1 MILFH
6 VSETNFFILTHLY
19 LYGEKNRKMM
29 PDDVFLESKTFIE
42 HWYCIVRRWK
52 PLEFIPI
59 RGMRW
64 DQMLQT
70 AEVTQQ
76 LISTIIEIIGR
87 KTSEEYAAVTI
98 RNLLRQLQPRYPFL
112 REIEIKNNRTVE
124 VENVLSVNVA
134 LNEFSPKDVG
144 QAMKELIVTIT
155 NLLGKNAGYFFIRET
170 SEKIGIEYDM
180 FLLKT
185 MNINLTLMQSTII
198 VEKKSENL
206 IDIQK
211 ADVIKRFLKNLSE
224 AIEKQ
229 TSKSFAI
236 TCLQQHLGKLRQQ
249 YPFLDY
255 IRINDIRQ
263 TGGDEEIIIQ
273 QEINTIGLEHLGK
286 AITAILQETER
297 TCIDQIHTSITG
309 DLKTRL
315 SIEYLTKFREMGVT
329 ILSHGNDYNAIFT
342 EVLKTII
349 EIIGE
354 TKSETETIQIVN
366 LLLRNLADKY
376 AFIKEITIE
385 SLSNERGN
393 YRIKTGNTINTISQT
408 DARRALQQL
417 LETTTEVLDEE
428 RSENFIQQFKDFLD
442 IKCLIKIEEIG
453 VNFHLIELH
462 QHMNR

>member
-1 MILFH
+1 
-6 VSETNFFILTHLY
+6 
-19 LYGEKNRKMM
+19 
-29 PDDVFLESKTFIE
+29 
-42 HWYCIVRRWK
+42 
-52 PLEFIPI
+52 
-59 RGMRW
+59 MRW

-76 LISTIIEIIGR
+76 LIGAIIEIIGR

-98 RNLLRQLQPRYPFL
+98 RNLLRKLQPRYPFL
-112 REIEIKNNRTVE
+112 RDIEIKNNRTVE
-124 VENVLSVNVA
+124 VENVLSVNEA
-134 LNEFSPKDVG
+134 LNEFPPKDVG

-185 MNINLTLMQSTII
+185 MDIDLPLMQSTTI

-206 IDIQK
+206 LDIQK
-211 ADVIKRFLKNLSE
+211 TDVIKRFIRNLSE

-249 YPFLDY
+249 YPFVDY
-255 IRINDIRQ
+255 IRINDIRH
-263 TGGDEEIIIQ
+263 TGGDEEIVVQ
-273 QEINTIGLEHLGK
+273 QEINTIDLELLGK
-286 AITAILQETER
+286 AIIAILQETDR
-297 TCIDQIHTSITG
+297 TLIDQTHTSIGG

-315 SIEYLTKFREMGVT
+315 SREYLTKLREMGVT
-329 ILSHGNDYNAIFT
+329 ITSHGVDYNAVFT
-342 EVLKTII
+342 EVLKAII

-366 LLLRNLADKY
+366 SLLRNMDDKY
-376 AFIKEITIE
+376 NFLKEVTIE
-385 SLSNERGN
+385 PAANERGK
-393 YRIKTGNTINTISQT
+393 YRIRTGDTINTISQT

-417 LETTTEVLDEE
+417 LETTTESLDEE
-428 RSENFIQQFKDFLD
+428 RSENFIQQFKDLLD
-442 IKCLIKIEEIG
+442 TKCLIKIEEIG

-462 QHMNR
+462 KAMKR